1 MKISKEDILEIFNQ
15 FSGYTDRSRT
25 EQAIHEV
32 NFECLAEAILEKVY
46 PLVRSIKPDMWFI
59 VAVYTNGTVKKILET
74 PFDSSSE
81 AGEVGRTIMES
92 MPVMLEPLFYRWT
105 VLTEEEYLEYEK
117 NGIDL
122 TKTK

>member
-1 MKISKEDILEIFNQ
+1 VSPLLAKKSVWEEVLTWTLISGDYGHYGYDTEIGKNKV
-15 FSGYTDRSRT
+15 THWMPLPDVPPT
-25 EQAIHEV
+25 E
-32 NFECLAEAILEKVY
+32 
-46 PLVRSIKPDMWFI
+46 PDMWFI
-59 VAVYTNGTVKKILET
+59 VALYTDGTVKKILET

-81 AGEVGRTIMES
+81 AKEVGRTIMKS

-122 TKTK
+122 TKRNK